1 MNKMNEEAQ
10 KQFKAIIEQ
19 MALVYKHDSRPWMI
33 GYSGGKDSTLL
44 CQLTFEML
52 ESLAPEERKKKVYIV
67 TSDTMVENPVVRR
80 YMHNMSDAIN
90 AASIKKQLNIES
102 HIIYPEVK
110 NRFWSLVIGL
120 GYPTPE
126 APGFRWCTDRL
137 KILPSN
143 AFTYNVIRKDGEI
156 VILLGVRKAESS
168 TRSKSITS
176 REIEG
181 KILTPHDS
189 IPKAYVYSPL
199 SEIENENVW
208 EYLLKNDGQSAWGT
222 DNRYL
227 FSLYQG
233 EEMGEEQ
240 SVVGEVNKDKI
251 AITGNSRFGCWC
263 CTMVKEDKSLKNFI
277 DHGSTELIPLRE
289 YRNWLVEL
297 RRTPEARDY
306 RRRNGAVYLM
316 KNGEFG
322 RGPFTLETRKQML
335 RRLLQLQKSS
345 GFKLISEEELKFIDK
360 VWEQEGDLT
369 CRAVV
374 DIYFEVMGERLP
386 WDQYKKAK
394 YDNETLGTIHDL
406 CEKHDVPFDLMS
418 RLMSAVDNSKLYTRS
433 SETAK
438 EVKKV
443 LNQGWLHFDRIREE
457 LEDDITED

>member
-1 MNKMNEEAQ
+1 MNEEAQ

-80 YMHNMSDAIN
+80 YMHNMSAAIN

-189 IPKAYVYSPL
+189 IPKAYIYSPL
-199 SEIENENVW
+199 SEIENKDVW
-208 EYLLKNDGQSAWGT
+208 EYLLKDDGQSAWGT
-222 DNRYL
+222 DEDTG
-227 FSLYQG
+227 SLSDYISTTVSATAVKNPSTNMSEFLQ
-233 EEMGEEQ
+233 
-240 SVVGEVNKDKI
+240 NKI
-251 AITGNSRFGCWC
+251 GYN
-263 CTMVKEDKSLKNFI
+263 EDGKNY
-277 DHGSTELIPLRE
+277 G
-289 YRNWLVEL
+289 
-297 RRTPEARDY
+297 
-306 RRRNGAVYLM
+306 M
-316 KNGEFG
+316 C
-322 RGPFTLETRKQML
+322 
-335 RRLLQLQKSS
+335 
-345 GFKLISEEELKFIDK
+345 IS
-360 VWEQEGDLT
+360 
-369 CRAVV
+369 
-374 DIYFEVMGERLP
+374 
-386 WDQYKKAK
+386 
-394 YDNETLGTIHDL
+394 
-406 CEKHDVPFDLMS
+406 
-418 RLMSAVDNSKLYTRS
+418 
-433 SETAK
+433 
-438 EVKKV
+438 V
-443 LNQGWLHFDRIREE
+443 LNQCQDYSYDGTGQNAKYNPTNNVIKEFLNRTLVQIKSSQDTILADYAENCISDVSACLAQSNYDVDNNTEGSDGKPVLSAGNKLAIKACNSIITTCMSVNGITNDINTGDPLTAEE
-457 LEDDITED
+457 WIAEIIQ